1 MSGQARWNFLGSS
14 VAGLVDNVLSARRGW
29 VGRARPVRHGAS
41 DDRWVVLADARLGAA
56 LLALGVAAV
65 AEFARL
71 AWQRIGLRLVA
82 SWLAASALLVL
93 GLQWAGPLP
102 KDGQSKASSI
112 TAPAPI
118 STPAP
123 N

>member
-1 MSGQARWNFLGSS
+1 
-14 VAGLVDNVLSARRGW
+14 
-29 VGRARPVRHGAS
+29 
-41 DDRWVVLADARLGAA
+41 VVLADARLGAA